1 MTLGYFEQIGK
12 QKGGELG
19 EAMVRFAAD
28 PGDNSASDRIALE
41 PSYIGATRTTCVAT
55 MLRGGHAENALPQ
68 SATVTINC
76 RVYPGVPVAEI
87 KAQLAKVVDNDA
99 IEFVELGEAT
109 VSPMS
114 ELRQDVMAAVSKT
127 VHARYPDVAII
138 GYMASGATDGMHFR
152 NAGIPTLAISG
163 LFMRPED
170 NFAHGP
176 KRTGAQEG
184 VL

>member
-1 MTLGYFEQIGK
+1 MESWERQL
-12 QKGGELG
+12 
-19 EAMVRFAAD
+19 VRFAAD

-114 ELRQDVMAAVSKT
+114 ELRQDVMAAVSKNRSCSLSRCGDYWL
-127 VHARYPDVAII
+127 HGFGCDRRDAFSKRRHSDL
-138 GYMASGATDGMHFR
+138 GDFR
-152 NAGIPTLAISG
+152 ALYAP
-163 LFMRPED
+163 
-170 NFAHGP
+170 
-176 KRTGAQEG
+176 
-184 VL
+184 